1 MVKGHCFPDQKPEV
15 RGTKD
20 LRTATTITTMVMTTT
35 SKILAS
41 TTATTAIPSAK
52 RKMKHLFAGSENRKL
67 GHFVVSMALICLCLC
82 FLITV
87 SLYLCFLSFV
97 SRTDKSKNLPKT
109 FLRASESRTRR
120 SKLSPFNSFTPEQKC
135 KISFLVDVR
144 VSLLDL
150 VSLLGVFR
158 Q

>member
-15 RGTKD
+15 RGTNG
-20 LRTATTITTMVMTTT
+20 LTTATTIKRTTRT
-35 SKILAS
+35 KILAS
-41 TTATTAIPSAK
+41 TTTTTTIPTAK
-52 RKMKHLFAGSENRKL
+52 REMKHLFAGSENRKL

-87 SLYLCFLSFV
+87 SLFLCFLSFV
-97 SRTDKSKNLPKT
+97 SRTDKSKNLSKT

-135 KISFLVDVR
+135 KISFLVGVR
-144 VSLLDL
+144 VRSLLDL
-150 VSLLGVFR
+150 VSLLGVF
-158 Q
+158 